1 MNRAPM
7 PRVSA
12 ALPEFI
18 SWTFRELP
26 VMQRFARAVGIIAVL
41 LAHQSVGS
49 LAQGAVQNVTVSGT
63 VLTAD
68 AGNLFGLNV
77 GDPISLQATYDDTTG
92 ITYNVI
98 PFDSSTT
105 NLMTIT
111 LGSIQLTEANDVGF
125 YEAPPAYPRLTL
137 CNVPNL
143 DVYAIDYITEF
154 GTNSATV
161 DYVIVSRTEFIAIDA
176 NGAAIMAE
184 WNLSNCPEPSTWIL
198 VATAGF
204 GIGLRRV
211 RRRA

>member
-1 MNRAPM
+1 
-7 PRVSA
+7 
-12 ALPEFI
+12 
-18 SWTFRELP
+18 
-26 VMQRFARAVGIIAVL
+26 MQRFARAVGITAVL
-41 LAHQSVGS
+41 LAHQLVGS
-49 LAQGAVQNVTVSGT
+49 WAQGAVQTVTVTGT

-77 GDPISLQATYDDTTG
+77 GDPISMQATYDDTTG
-92 ITYNVI
+92 ITYDVI

-111 LGSIQLTEANDVGF
+111 LGSIQLTEVNDVDF
-125 YEAPPAYPRLTL
+125 YTPPPAYPRLTF

-143 DVYAIDYITEF
+143 DVYSIDYFTEF
-154 GTNSATV
+154 GVNSAPV
-161 DYVIVSRTEFIAIDA
+161 DYFDITRTEFVAIDA
-176 NGAAIMAE
+176 NGTTIVAQ
-184 WNLSNCPEPSTWIL
+184 WNLANCPEPSTWIL